1 MRTGRGALPVPW
13 PWGSR
18 SPEPP
23 SKRKPTGFFAVFPP
37 PPSPGSVGSPAC
49 LARLRPPLPCGF
61 RQPPAPR
68 LLRGTPKP
76 FLPPLFSGKKRG
88 RHLLVCVAV
97 FWVRNLPRPPESRSR
112 GVPGRSERGG
122 GGPGGQGPRAERALA
137 LPPPL
142 TQEKKDQRCLFRSRA
157 AVGRRGDGR
166 AVGKWRSALS
176 VLRCCPNLSFRS
188 VVLRYFTK

>member
-122 GGPGGQGPRAERALA
+122 GGSWWAGPAGGAGARAPATAHAGEKGSAVPLPLPGRGG
-137 LPPPL
+137 
-142 TQEKKDQRCLFRSRA
+142 A
-157 AVGRRGDGR
+157 AG
-166 AVGKWRSALS
+166 
-176 VLRCCPNLSFRS
+176 
-188 VVLRYFTK
+188 

>member
-13 PWGSR
+13 LRGSR

-23 SKRKPTGFFAVFPP
+23 SKRKPIGFFPVFPP
-37 PPSPGSVGSPAC
+37 PPSPGSVGSAAC

-68 LLRGTPKP
+68 LLRGTPKR
-76 FLPPLFSGKKRG
+76 FLPSLFSGKKRG

-97 FWVRNLPRPPESRSR
+97 FWVRNLPRPPEV
-112 GVPGRSERGG
+112 VPEGCPAGRSGA

-142 TQEKKDQRCLFRSRA
+142 TQEKKEQRCLFRSRA
-157 AVGRRGDGR
+157 AAG
-166 AVGKWRSALS
+166 
-176 VLRCCPNLSFRS
+176 
-188 VVLRYFTK
+188 